1 MEQSYCERV
10 FGKTIHLLEYDD
22 VVQYFSSARKE
33 SEVLEFKSFGDQGTK
48 DPKEHERKMYETIC
62 AMLNSSGGLIIWGAP
77 IGTRVNGEEEKS
89 FSGELTHVVNDIEP
103 DTLTDRINNR
113 IRPTPSLVRHQRLIG
128 PKRIY
133 VFEVD
138 RSLYAPHEFDGTYF
152 VRLFGQTRKAPHY
165 LVEALMRRISFPDLR
180 VGLRIM
186 NVAPQG
192 AGKLVQFRIG
202 VVNRSRLQ
210 NERDLLVSVTVHG
223 GQFENNL
230 YDTKGMRSLHLG
242 GQRMVKKASLLTL
255 HHGHLHM
262 EQDSF
267 LISGPSVDRMVKI
280 EVAVGGRFS
289 PWKVSAYLLDPVYGV
304 EGYEKYLVKQL
315 DNVLV
320 AELEDNNLLD
330 AEWRKFF

>member
-1 MEQSYCERV
+1 
-10 FGKTIHLLEYDD
+10 
-22 VVQYFSSARKE
+22 
-33 SEVLEFKSFGDQGTK
+33 
-48 DPKEHERKMYETIC
+48 
-62 AMLNSSGGLIIWGAP
+62 
-77 IGTRVNGEEEKS
+77 
-89 FSGELTHVVNDIEP
+89 
-103 DTLTDRINNR
+103 
-113 IRPTPSLVRHQRLIG
+113 
-128 PKRIY
+128 
-133 VFEVD
+133 
-138 RSLYAPHEFDGTYF
+138 
-152 VRLFGQTRKAPHY
+152 
-165 LVEALMRRISFPDLR
+165 MRRISFPDLR

-192 AGKLVQFRIG
+192 AGKLVQFRVG

-210 NERDLLVSVTVHG
+210 NERDLLVAVTVHG
-223 GQFENNL
+223 GHFENNL

-267 LISGPSVDRMVKI
+267 LILGPSVDRMVKI